1 MKVQITII
9 YLNPSLVSLLPS
21 LSDSYRGCSTFYL
34 PPRCHGVPRNTFV
47 SAKTQI
53 EFSSRMLQHPQVHH
67 SCFSKRIVNQGA
79 SFPLQTSCQSLSIFR
94 IHAVSNFT
102 LFLLQLSWNLLL
114 LALFA
119 FPIIDLLDDSVAV
132 FSGSTACPICS
143 LILKTHLL

>member
-1 MKVQITII
+1 MKVQITIL

-53 EFSSRMLQHPQVHH
+53 EFYSRMLQHPQVHH
-67 SCFSKRIVNQGA
+67 HSCFSQRIVNQGA

-102 LFLLQLSWNLLL
+102 LFLRSYLEIFFCLHSSHFQLLTFLMIQLQYSPAQLH
-114 LALFA
+114 APFA
-119 FPIIDLLDDSVAV
+119 V
-132 FSGSTACPICS
+132 
-143 LILKTHLL
+143 